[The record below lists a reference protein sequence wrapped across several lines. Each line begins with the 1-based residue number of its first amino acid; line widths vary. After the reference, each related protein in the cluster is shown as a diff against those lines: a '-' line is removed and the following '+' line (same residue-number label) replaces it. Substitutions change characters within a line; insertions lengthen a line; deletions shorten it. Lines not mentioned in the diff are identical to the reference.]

1 MSNYI
6 YSNFDND
13 NSDYNVVYTQKTK
26 KRTTPTIVMVLC
38 TIVVALAGLMFFAG
52 GALNVLSSQIESE
65 KIPEITNNT
74 SYVSNND
81 EYGASLLA
89 DIQSRVS
96 VIASIKDSVVEIK
109 TSAGSSGSGVIVGE
123 YNDTNAKKGYYII
136 TNAHVI
142 ESANANMYAPST
154 ITLNDGTEYKSTLC
168 GFDTKSDIA
177 VLKIEE
183 NERELV
189 CAVWANENN
198 ELMVGE
204 EVIVIGNPLGVLG
217 GTVTNGYLSALDR
230 EITID
235 GIKMNLLQTDAA
247 VNPGNSGGGLFN
259 MNGELIGIVNAK
271 IADEDIEGIGF
282 AIPYSDAFKVY
293 NDLKDYGYVKGRHTI
308 GIQIKTN
315 RLGEVEVVSA
325 AASSPLKAGDTIVGV
340 KLPGSNSYVRA
351 TAQVLVNAIDNM
363 GIGEELELEIERGH
377 QTLRVSVVTTE
388 YKK

>member
-13 NSDYNVVYTQKTK
+13 NDNLNVVYTQKAK
-26 KRTTPTIVMVLC
+26 KRTMPIFAMVLC
-38 TIVVALAGLMFFAG
+38 TAIVAFAGLMFLAG
-52 GALNVLSSQIESE
+52 GTLNFLSSYIENE
-65 KIPEITNNT
+65 RVPEITNNT
-74 SYVSNND
+74 SFVSND
-81 EYGASLLA
+81 ADYGASLLA
-89 DIQSRVS
+89 DRQSRVS

-109 TSAGSSGSGVIVGE
+109 TSAGASGSGVIVGK
-123 YNDTNAKKGYYII
+123 YTDSNSQKGYYVI

-142 ESANANMYAPST
+142 ESASANMYAPST
-154 ITLNDGTEYKSTLC
+154 ITLNDGTKYKSTLC
-168 GFDTKSDIA
+168 GFDSKSDIA
-177 VLKIEE
+177 VLKIVE
-183 NERELV
+183 NEKELT
-189 CAVWANENN
+189 CAVWANEKN

-259 MNGELIGIVNAK
+259 RNGELIGIVNAK

-282 AIPYSDAFKVY
+282 AIPYKDALKVY
-293 NDLKDYGYVKGRHTI
+293 NDLKDFGYVKGRATI

-315 RLGEVEVVSA
+315 RFGRVEVVSA
-325 AASSPLKAGDTIVGV
+325 TSDSPLNAGDIIVGV
-340 KLPGSNSYVRA
+340 KLPGSDSYVHA
-351 TAQVLVNAIDNM
+351 SAQGLVNAVDNM
-363 GIGEELELEIERGH
+363 EIGETFELKIERGYRE
-377 QTLRVSVVTTE
+377 LYVSVTTYE